1 MAQVVTSKVWFGTYF
16 SYIMLH
22 QWQMYVGIQ
31 YWWQRHSLLHE
42 CVCRRVCCISILL
55 WILWRESQVLLVT
68 NLSSAR
74 HLRTPVALTLKP
86 RSQHVNWTELSCSSR
101 ALAWTVA
108 SEYTCWELSDLVS
121 LPCLYPSVRTM
132 TLMLFVTGSTCSVQ
146 FMCCE
151 CEHGFSETS
160 VPTARTVVIKRYRGR

>member
-1 MAQVVTSKVWFGTYF
+1 MTQVVTSKVWFGTYF

-86 RSQHVNWTELSCSSR
+86 RSQHVNWTVMQFTSSSVNSR
-101 ALAWTVA
+101 VGIHVLRTKRPGLAAVSVSIHTNYDADAFCNWV
-108 SEYTCWELSDLVS
+108 DL
-121 LPCLYPSVRTM
+121 
-132 TLMLFVTGSTCSVQ
+132 FCSV
-146 FMCCE
+146 
-151 CEHGFSETS
+151 HVLWVWT
-160 VPTARTVVIKRYRGR
+160 RL